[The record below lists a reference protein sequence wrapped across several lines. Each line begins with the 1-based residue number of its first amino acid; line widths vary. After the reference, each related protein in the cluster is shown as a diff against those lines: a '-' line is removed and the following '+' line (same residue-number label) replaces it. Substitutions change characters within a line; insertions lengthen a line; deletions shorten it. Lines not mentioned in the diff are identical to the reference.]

1 MRAIGKEMSRNRLSV
16 MIVAAGLS
24 LAASVS
30 AADFSY
36 SGDDGPGFWSELD
49 PAWSACAGT
58 APDARQSPVNIGH
71 ARFDRNLR
79 PLALQSYP
87 TTIDMFNNGHTI
99 EQRYEGTGSFIHFE
113 GRDYELQQF
122 HFHTLS
128 EHTINSERGA
138 MEFHAVFQDR
148 SSTDKL
154 VVGEIFEV
162 AGKNNRFLQVLID
175 AGLPRKNGATTVTST
190 PINLADVLVS
200 TSSYFTY
207 PGSLTTPPCSENV
220 TWIVLAKTAKLSQ
233 SQFLAFRRI
242 LGNDFRPRQ
251 ALNGRVVRFT
261 SAQHGED
268 RDTDWSGENIA
279 E

>member
-1 MRAIGKEMSRNRLSV
+1 MRTIGKEMPRNRLSV
-16 MIVAAGLS
+16 VIFAAGLC

-36 SGDDGPGFWSELD
+36 SGDNGPGFWSELD

-71 ARFDRNLR
+71 ARFDRDLR

-87 TTIDMFNNGHTI
+87 TTVDIFNNGHTI
-99 EQRYEGTGSFIHFE
+99 EQRYEGSGSFIYFE

-122 HFHTLS
+122 HFHSLS
-128 EHTINSERGA
+128 EHAVNAERGA
-138 MEFHAVFQDR
+138 MELHAVFQDR

-162 AGKNNRFLQVLID
+162 ARKKNRFLQVLID

-190 PINLADVLVS
+190 PINLADVLTS

-220 TWIVLAKTAKLSQ
+220 TWIVLAKTAKMSQ
-233 SQFLAFRRI
+233 SQFQAFRRI
-242 LGNDFRPRQ
+242 LGNDFRPLQ

-261 SAQHGED
+261 SAPSQHGQD
-268 RDTDWSGENIA
+268 RE
-279 E
+279 